1 MEPNISS
8 PSEILHSE
16 HHSKLSAEEIAK
28 ALARHNRH
36 HPEPTEQG
44 SAKPQKAGKNA
55 NKN

>member
-1 MEPNISS
+1 MAANISS

-44 SAKPQKAGKNA
+44 STKPQKAGKNA